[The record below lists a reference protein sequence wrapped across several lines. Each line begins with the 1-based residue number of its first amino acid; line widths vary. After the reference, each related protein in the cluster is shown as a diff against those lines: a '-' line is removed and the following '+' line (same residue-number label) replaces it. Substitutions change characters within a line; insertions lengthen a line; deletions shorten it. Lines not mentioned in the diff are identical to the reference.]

1 MNTYNLPT
9 WEYLAKELTYRRL
22 SFAKNLNILDF
33 GSGNGAMANHL
44 ASQNTAIAV
53 EPSDDMLKNR
63 ISTNSYT
70 QIKGGLDEI
79 RKMESG
85 TFDMILC
92 HNVLEYAENRE
103 DIITEFHRLL
113 KQNGIL
119 SVVKHNRNGRIMQM
133 AVLLN
138 NFKEANLL
146 LDGKNSEAV
155 QFGAINYY
163 EDSDITKWCNG
174 FIQEKC
180 YGMRTFWDL
189 QQKQEIQ
196 SSSEWQTSMLNLE
209 ERVSEIDAFREIAF
223 FHHLIFKKV

>member
-9 WEYLAKELTYRRL
+9 WEYLAKELTYRKL
-22 SFAKNLNILDF
+22 AFAENLNILDF
-33 GSGNGAMANHL
+33 GSGNGASANHF
-44 ASQNTAIAV
+44 ASNNTVVAV

-63 ISTNSYT
+63 IATNSYT
-70 QIKGGLDEI
+70 QIKGGLAEI
-79 RKMESG
+79 SQMKSNS
-85 TFDMILC
+85 FDMILC

-103 DIITEFHRLL
+103 DIITEFYRLL
-113 KQNGIL
+113 KKDGIL
-119 SVVKHNRNGRIMQM
+119 SIIKHNRNGRIMQM

-138 NFKEANLL
+138 NFEDANNL

-163 EDSDITKWCNG
+163 EDNDIPKWCNG
-174 FIQEKC
+174 FKQTEC

-189 QQKQEIQ
+189 QQNQEIQ
-196 SSSEWQTSMLNLE
+196 SNTEWQEAMLRLE
-209 ERVSEIDAFREIAF
+209 ERVSEIHAFREIAF